1 MSRPAGAAPGA
12 LERPPRIDLLLIG
25 LAVAAVSTSAPIIAA
40 CHAPKLAIAM
50 WRNAFATGL
59 LAPIA
64 LARPTP
70 RREVASLRSRGQ
82 QRWAVPAGLLLAA
95 HFGTWIPSVG
105 LTSVASATAMVST
118 QPAWAALLAR
128 RDGVQLPRRAW
139 TGIGVSIAGVI
150 VITGVDVSISA
161 RALAGDLLAL
171 VGAAFAA
178 AYMSA
183 GGRAR
188 QVISTT
194 SYTVVCYA
202 LCAAL
207 LVLVCLIGGVGLGGY
222 RAHDWWLIAALT
234 AGPQL
239 LGHSVFNRV
248 LRTTSAT
255 VVSLSILL
263 EVPGAVLVAWIWLGQ
278 TPRALAY
285 PGLVVLI
292 AGIALVVRAGTQ
304 PAAQL
309 VDPPD

>member
-1 MSRPAGAAPGA
+1 MTTAPAPLA
-12 LERPPRIDLLLIG
+12 RPPRIDLVLIG
-25 LAVAAVSTSAPIIAA
+25 VAVAAVSTSAPIIAA

-64 LARPTP
+64 LARPLA
-70 RREVASLRSRGQ
+70 RREVTSLRDRGA
-82 QRWAVPAGLLLAA
+82 QRWAVPAGVLLAA
-95 HFGTWIPSVG
+95 HFGTWIPS
-105 LTSVASATAMVST
+105 LSYTSVASATAMVST

-128 RDGVQLPRRAW
+128 REGAELPRQAW
-139 TGIGVSIAGVI
+139 TGIVVSIAGVV
-150 VITGVDVSISA
+150 VITGVDVSVSG
-161 RALAGDLLAL
+161 RALGGDLLAL

-178 AYMSA
+178 AYVSA

-194 SYTVVCYA
+194 SYTIVCYA
-202 LCAAL
+202 ICAVVL
-207 LVLVCLIGGVGLGGY
+207 LTACVVGGVGLGGY

-255 VVSLSILL
+255 VVSLSILF
-263 EVPGAVLVAWIWLGQ
+263 EVPGAVLVAWVWLGQ
-278 TPRALAY
+278 APHALAY
-285 PGLVVLI
+285 PGLAVLI
-292 AGIALVVRAGTQ
+292 AGIAVIVRSGAQ
-304 PAAQL
+304 PAAQM

>member
-1 MSRPAGAAPGA
+1 MSTTPGGLA
-12 LERPPRIDLLLIG
+12 RPPRIDLVLIG
-25 LAVAAVSTSAPIIAA
+25 VAVAAVSTSAPIIAA

-50 WRNAFATGL
+50 WRNALATGVI
-59 LAPIA
+59 APVA
-64 LARPTP
+64 LSRPLARG
-70 RREVASLRSRGQ
+70 ELASLRAPGQ
-82 QRWAVPAGLLLAA
+82 QRWAVPAGVLLAV
-95 HFGTWIPSVG
+95 HFATWIPS
-105 LTSVASATAMVST
+105 LSYTSVASATAMVST

-128 RDGVQLPRRAW
+128 REGLVLPRRAW
-139 TGIGVSIAGVI
+139 AGIGVSIAGVI
-150 VITGVDVSISA
+150 AITGVDVSVSA
-161 RALAGDLLAL
+161 RALGGDLLAL
-171 VGAAFAA
+171 IGAAFAA

-194 SYTVVCYA
+194 SYTAVCYA
-202 LCAAL
+202 LCAV
-207 LVLVCLIGGVGLGGY
+207 VLVVVCIVGGVSLTGY
-222 RAHDWWLIAALT
+222 RAHDWWLIAACT

-263 EVPGAVLVAWIWLGQ
+263 EVPGAVLVAWVWLGQ
-278 TPRALAY
+278 TPHALAY
-285 PGLVVLI
+285 PGIVVLI
-292 AGIALVVRAGTQ
+292 AGIAQVVRSGPP